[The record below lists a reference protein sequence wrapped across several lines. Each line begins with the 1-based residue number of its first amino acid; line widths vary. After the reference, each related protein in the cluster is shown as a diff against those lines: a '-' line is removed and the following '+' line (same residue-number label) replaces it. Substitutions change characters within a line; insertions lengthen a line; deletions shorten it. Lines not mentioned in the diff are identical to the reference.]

1 MTITTAKL
9 FLHLPNPP
17 MPLAAEL
24 EFELADCAV
33 PSLNPAPVVLDIMA
47 SVLIIPLEALT
58 VAVGNDSEPEPEPEP
73 DPDPDP
79 PAATPMQTPWL
90 LPQLWPYWQYQ
101 LYPSSELA
109 GTQTLSG
116 LVLPLP
122 LLEPW

>member
-1 MTITTAKL
+1 MAITTAKL

-17 MPLAAEL
+17 MALAAEL
-24 EFELADCAV
+24 ELELADCTV
-33 PSLNPAPVVLDIMA
+33 PSLDPALVVLDATA
-47 SVLIIPLEALT
+47 SVLIVPVDALF
-58 VAVGNDSEPEPEPEP
+58 VAVGDDSEPEPE
-73 DPDPDP
+73 PDPDP

-116 LVLPLP
+116 LLLPLPLP
-122 LLEPW
+122 LLEPCY